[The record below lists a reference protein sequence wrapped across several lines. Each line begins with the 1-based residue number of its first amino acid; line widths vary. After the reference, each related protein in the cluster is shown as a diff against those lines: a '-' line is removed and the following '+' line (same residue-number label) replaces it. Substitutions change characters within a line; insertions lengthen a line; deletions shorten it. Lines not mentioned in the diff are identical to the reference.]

1 MAELGAQEERD
12 RVWSVWQTLHPDAA
26 SVQDERGQQQRTT
39 GTHAHAEA
47 TEAEDTDARKG
58 SASIADKMRPHDSRV
73 DALLQS
79 EEQRRQRRVSK
90 ERAKQDAMAKRAAAE
105 PQYRG
110 ARAVHQ
116 SAGARRQGFR
126 QRTKEAEHPARGGA
140 DLFKDLQRL
149 NAADA
154 LKGNSFGA
162 RSSKRSGTKERKKTQ
177 VEGLR
182 VSQLAT
188 GRKKLRVDCAGL

>member
-1 MAELGAQEERD
+1 MF
-12 RVWSVWQTLHPDAA
+12 T
-26 SVQDERGQQQRTT
+26 
-39 GTHAHAEA
+39 
-47 TEAEDTDARKG
+47 
-58 SASIADKMRPHDSRV
+58 
-73 DALLQS
+73 
-79 EEQRRQRRVSK
+79 
-90 ERAKQDAMAKRAAAE
+90 
-105 PQYRG
+105 
-110 ARAVHQ
+110 
-116 SAGARRQGFR
+116 
-126 QRTKEAEHPARGGA
+126 
-140 DLFKDLQRL
+140 DLQRL